1 MTLQDFVGK
10 SIHFIGVGG
19 IGMSGLAQLL
29 HTRGFLISGSDLSFN
44 SNIERLKKIGID
56 VVLGHNPA
64 TLDGKE
70 IIVLSTDIKE
80 TNLELQQAQAKNLP
94 IFHRADIL
102 AMLMREKAGIAI
114 SGTHGKTTTTALTGW
129 VLEKAGLDPTVVNG
143 GVMNTWDSNIRAGQ
157 GKWCVAEADESDGSF
172 LKLPR
177 QISLITNID
186 PEHMD
191 HYGSFE
197 KLLSAFERFSSE
209 GIAIL
214 GIDHPHVY
222 TLWQKIKDTRPC
234 ITYGIHTQADVRAES
249 ICLTPTGSSFDL
261 VKEDKKYNI
270 SLSLFGYHN
279 VLNALAAAAIAFHC
293 GVRMHVL
300 REAFS
305 SFTGVQRRFTV
316 VGQWKGI
323 TIVDDYAHHPTE
335 IRATLLAARGA
346 SQGRVIA
353 ILEPHR
359 YSRVAHHFQD
369 FVMCCEEADLTIIL
383 PIYAARELPLE
394 GITHQALAA
403 AMKGEVYCCDD
414 PQHLPSLIQSIA
426 RTGDILMCLGAGSIS
441 SFARALPV
449 DLNKV
454 SEQIR
459 A

>member
-1 MTLQDFVGK
+1 
-10 SIHFIGVGG
+10 
-19 IGMSGLAQLL
+19 
-29 HTRGFLISGSDLSFN
+29 
-44 SNIERLKKIGID
+44 
-56 VVLGHNPA
+56 
-64 TLDGKE
+64 
-70 IIVLSTDIKE
+70 
-80 TNLELQQAQAKNLP
+80 
-94 IFHRADIL
+94 
-102 AMLMREKAGIAI
+102 
-114 SGTHGKTTTTALTGW
+114 
-129 VLEKAGLDPTVVNG
+129 
-143 GVMNTWDSNIRAGQ
+143 
-157 GKWCVAEADESDGSF
+157 
-172 LKLPR
+172 
-177 QISLITNID
+177 
-186 PEHMD
+186 
-191 HYGSFE
+191 
-197 KLLSAFERFSSE
+197 
-209 GIAIL
+209 
-214 GIDHPHVY
+214 
-222 TLWQKIKDTRPC
+222 
-234 ITYGIHTQADVRAES
+234 
-249 ICLTPTGSSFDL
+249 
-261 VKEDKKYNI
+261 
-270 SLSLFGYHN
+270 
-279 VLNALAAAAIAFHC
+279 
-293 GVRMHVL
+293 MHVL